1 MSEIQHVQSPLVNVE
16 RRSRADRS
24 PLAFVLAFLVAA
36 VFLYA
41 GILKAWEPIKFAE
54 DIQKYHILSWPLG
67 MGMAF
72 YLPWLEII
80 CGLAL
85 LTPWLRRG
93 AAAILTLLTL
103 VFIAV
108 TIAAKVRGI
117 NLDCGCFGS
126 AAKNLPFAW
135 HLVIDFALLGAL
147 LLLVRRRRRS

>member
-16 RRSRADRS
+16 RRSRSEAR
-24 PLAFVLAFLVAA
+24 PFEFVLALLVAA

-41 GILKAWEPIKFAE
+41 GVLKAWEPIKFAE

-67 MGMAF
+67 VRLAF

-80 CGLAL
+80 CALAL
-85 LTPWLRRG
+85 LIRGLRRG

-147 LLLVRRRRRS
+147 LLLVRLRRRS